1 MVNSD
6 LGEKTKQLLKE
17 KIQIKINKI
26 FLPPPFRPGRLRVAS
41 GSIFRKMNRVLKF
54 WGYPSKS
61 WCWALEKESKACV
74 EEMLRHRYMNI

>member
-26 FLPPPFRPGRLRVAS
+26 FFPPPFRPGRLRVAS
-41 GSIFRKMNRVLKF
+41 GSIFRKMNRVCELL
-54 WGYPSKS
+54 GIPIQIMV
-61 WCWALEKESKACV
+61 LGT
-74 EEMLRHRYMNI
+74 